1 MTLISQSLKRLMQ
14 ILTIRFVV
22 GMFLTVHVNLPV
34 RKDSIVIPRN
44 AISYSLFSQS
54 AFTLE
59 PKIKDGQPVEA
70 SYTSIEWRYENSQY
84 R

>member
-1 MTLISQSLKRLMQ
+1 
-14 ILTIRFVV
+14 
-22 GMFLTVHVNLPV
+22 MFLTVHVSLPV

-59 PKIKDGQPVEA
+59 PEIKYGQPVEA
-70 SYTSIEWRYENSQY
+70 SYTSTGWRYENSQY